1 MPTLTAPWRFWAIA
15 YALLILLTGTN
26 LPTPLYR
33 GYEARFGF
41 SALVVTLIFAVYVAA
56 LIPSL
61 LVAGPLSDAVG
72 RRLVLLPALAVAA
85 LGSLCFALA
94 EGTAWLFAARILQG
108 IAVGSASG
116 ALTAA
121 LTELHPAGDRRKAAL
136 VSTVTSMAGLGLGPV
151 LAGLIAQYGPAPRV
165 LPFVLEIVLLAPAAA
180 AVAMLPAARPAARWQ
195 PRRPQI
201 PAEVRPIFATSG
213 LACFLAFA
221 VIGLFLTL
229 IPTYVVSLSGSNNLL
244 LAGAAVAL
252 LLACSVLAQL
262 AGSRLPARSLERR
275 GLALLAAGLLLLAV
289 AGAISSLALLL
300 LAATAAGTGQGLVF
314 LGGLATVNQ
323 AAPEGRRADVL
334 SSFYVVIYLGVGVPV
349 IGVGFLAT
357 TVGLLRAVQYFAGA
371 AALLCLL
378 ALTLLNWPRRELPAA
393 PAPPARPE
401 TLAGQRGRDGGAGT
415 TGRWAEENP

>member
-1 MPTLTAPWRFWAIA
+1 MLALTTPWRFWAIA
-15 YALLILLTGTN
+15 YALLILVTGTN

-41 SALVVTLIFAVYVAA
+41 SPLVVTLIFAAYVAA

-72 RRLVLLPALAVAA
+72 RRRVLLPSLAVAA
-85 LGSLCFALA
+85 LGSLSFALA

-136 VSTVTSMAGLGLGPV
+136 VSAVTSMGGLGLGPV

-165 LPFVLEIVLLAPAAA
+165 LPFVLEIVLLTPAAA
-180 AVAMLPAARPAARWQ
+180 AIATLPAARPAARWQ
-195 PRRPQI
+195 PRRPQL
-201 PAEVRPIFATSG
+201 PAEVRGIFATTG

-229 IPTYVVSLSGSNNLL
+229 IPAYVVSLSGSTNLL
-244 LAGAAVAL
+244 LAGSAVAL
-252 LLACSVLAQL
+252 VLACSVLAQL
-262 AGSRLPARSLERR
+262 AGYRRPARYLERH
-275 GLALLAAGLLLLAV
+275 GLALLATGLLLLAV
-289 AGAISSLALLL
+289 AGTISSLALLL
-300 LAATAAGTGQGLVF
+300 IAAIAAGTGQGLVF
-314 LGGLATVNQ
+314 LGGLAAVNQ

-357 TVGLLRAVQYFAGA
+357 TVGLLRAVQYFAVI

-378 ALTLLNWPRRELPAA
+378 VLIFPTRTRRKIPATAASPARQGRLPAA
-393 PAPPARPE
+393 CGA
-401 TLAGQRGRDGGAGT
+401 AGKRL
-415 TGRWAEENP
+415 